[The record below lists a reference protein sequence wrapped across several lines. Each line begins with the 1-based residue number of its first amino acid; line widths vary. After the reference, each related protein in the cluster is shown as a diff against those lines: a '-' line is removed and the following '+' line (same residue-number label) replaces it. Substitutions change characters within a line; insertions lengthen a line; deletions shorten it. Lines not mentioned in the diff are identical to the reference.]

1 MQQVRFDEEF
11 LWGCATASYQVE
23 GAIDEDGRKPSIW
36 DAFSRV
42 PGNIMNGDDGTVAV
56 DQYHRYEEDVKLM
69 ADLNFQA
76 YRYSIAWP
84 RIIPEGVGEVN
95 MAGVDYYIRLSKALR
110 SKGLSVVATL
120 YHWDLPQVLQ
130 ERGGWA
136 NRETAYH
143 FQAYA
148 EACFEHLGPYVDRW
162 ITLNEPFCAAYL
174 GYRTGEHAPGI
185 KDEEQA
191 NRAVHHL
198 NLAHGLA
205 MRSYRK
211 TGLKAPIGTTL
222 NPIMPRPASNKRE
235 DILASEY
242 ARAFNTDVFL
252 LPLFNKGYPKQVTE
266 GMGISYPV
274 EKGDMEIIA
283 EKIDFLGINYY
294 QEGAVAYDESAIS
307 KHKDVPVWQPV
318 TNQRWPVTP
327 YGLLRILH
335 YVQGMDKELPLY
347 ITENGCANDDILKE
361 GRVHDLFRCDYINK
375 HLAICEQAIDEGI
388 NLKGYFIWSFL
399 DNFEWAWG
407 YSRRFGIIYVDYET
421 QERIPKDSAYMLRDV
436 IAGYCEFD

>member
-1 MQQVRFDEEF
+1 
-11 LWGCATASYQVE
+11 
-23 GAIDEDGRKPSIW
+23 
-36 DAFSRV
+36 
-42 PGNIMNGDDGTVAV
+42 
-56 DQYHRYEEDVKLM
+56 
-69 ADLNFQA
+69 
-76 YRYSIAWP
+76 
-84 RIIPEGVGEVN
+84 
-95 MAGVDYYIRLSKALR
+95 
-110 SKGLSVVATL
+110 
-120 YHWDLPQVLQ
+120 
-130 ERGGWA
+130 
-136 NRETAYH
+136 
-143 FQAYA
+143 
-148 EACFEHLGPYVDRW
+148 
-162 ITLNEPFCAAYL
+162 
-174 GYRTGEHAPGI
+174 
-185 KDEEQA
+185 
-191 NRAVHHL
+191 
-198 NLAHGLA
+198 
-205 MRSYRK
+205 
-211 TGLKAPIGTTL
+211 
-222 NPIMPRPASNKRE
+222 
-235 DILASEY
+235 
-242 ARAFNTDVFL
+242 
-252 LPLFNKGYPKQVTE
+252 
-266 GMGISYPV
+266 
-274 EKGDMEIIA
+274 MEIIA

-407 YSRRFGIIYVDYET
+407 YSRRFGMIYVDYET